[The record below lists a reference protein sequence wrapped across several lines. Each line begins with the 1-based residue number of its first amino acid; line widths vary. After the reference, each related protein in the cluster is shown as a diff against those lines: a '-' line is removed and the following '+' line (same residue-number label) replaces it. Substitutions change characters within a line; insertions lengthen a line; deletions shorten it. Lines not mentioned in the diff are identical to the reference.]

1 MFFIIIIIVLVCIFS
16 VSFNFSSWSR
26 GKNKSQYRIALLV
39 EFKFLKKSQYI
50 SYRHSSIVLVS
61 NQEVGVSS
69 HPYFLVNE
77 KFNWQG
83 FKTHVN
89 YVRLWWISAVS
100 RESNSTAELTLMWM
114 YVALYIETEDPEL

>member
-1 MFFIIIIIVLVCIFS
+1 M
-16 VSFNFSSWSR
+16 
-26 GKNKSQYRIALLV
+26 
-39 EFKFLKKSQYI
+39 
-50 SYRHSSIVLVS
+50 
-61 NQEVGVSS
+61 
-69 HPYFLVNE
+69 NE

-89 YVRLWWISAVS
+89 DVRLWWISAVS